1 MYECRPSLQFSLL
14 RTFPR
19 CTKSLPPPFLCF
31 AHQNVKV
38 REGSLCVLRGPR
50 PVLTVPGVAGAPS
63 PVLTVPRVYGAPA
76 LSSPSH
82 VMQGPRPVL
91 IVPRVAGLPPF
102 SPSHVL
108 RGTCPFLT
116 VPYVAGPPPCPYR
129 PTCCGAPALLTVPR
143 VAGPNPDLCAKV
155 REGEGGAA
163 QRWMEG
169 EGGEGVQSVGLQL

>member
-1 MYECRPSLQFSLL
+1 MCVAGPPPCPHR
-14 RTFPR
+14 PR
-19 CTKSLPPPFLCF
+19 CC
-31 AHQNVKV
+31 
-38 REGSLCVLRGPR
+38 GGPQSCSHR
-50 PVLTVPGVAGAPS
+50 PMCS
-63 PVLTVPRVYGAPA
+63 GAPA

-82 VMQGPRPVL
+82 VMRGPRPVL

-129 PTCCGAPALLTVPR
+129 PTCCEAPALLTVPR